1 MDATDDLTVRAA
13 MVVIS
18 VLGVIGWAV
27 IYLYACRARQGR
39 ACKLL
44 RGRAVVCLSYA
55 VNVCAMSVAI
65 VLGLLQDGRAMWLWR
80 NVTRVHAVLVVLI
93 LAAELLYN
101 EVICWRRRG

>member
-1 MDATDDLTVRAA
+1 MDATNDLTVRAA

-18 VLGVIGWAV
+18 GMGVIGWAV
-27 IYLYACRARQGR
+27 IYLYAYRARQGR

-55 VNVCAMSVAI
+55 VNVCAMSVAFVAG
-65 VLGLLQDGRAMWLWR
+65 VLHDDRVVWLWR

-101 EVICWRRRG
+101 EFWRRRG